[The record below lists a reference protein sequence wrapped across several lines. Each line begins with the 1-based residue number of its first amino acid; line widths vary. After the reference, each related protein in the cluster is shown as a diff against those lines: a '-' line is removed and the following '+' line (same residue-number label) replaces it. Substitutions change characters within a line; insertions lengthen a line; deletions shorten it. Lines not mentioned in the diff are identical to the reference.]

1 MCHIHLAIKETRRI
15 PEARAF
21 YDTMEETLNVVIRTS
36 GKFYS
41 YIQGEKYSI
50 DLDRR
55 GNVLGMEIFAPQE
68 EWDVIPGLTPPEKV
82 ELRKIRI
89 LEHRKEIEPLGFF
102 TDAQGRFCCMRF
114 TEENVSY
121 HFMVAQDLV
130 FEVNVMDELSAVWA
144 LNLVQDFGFKK
155 EMKYRKGINVA

>member
-1 MCHIHLAIKETRRI
+1 MCHIHLAISETKRI

-21 YDTMEETLNVVIRTS
+21 YDTMEETMNVVIRTS

-55 GNVLGMEIFAPQE
+55 GNILGMEIFAPVK
-68 EWDVIPGLTPPEKV
+68 EWKVVSDLMPPDKF

-89 LEHRKEIEPLGFF
+89 LEHRKEFEPIGFF
-102 TDAQGRFCCMRF
+102 TNKKISFCCMRF
-114 TEENVSY
+114 TEEKVSY
-121 HFMVAQDLV
+121 YYKAAQDLI

-144 LNLVQDFGFKK
+144 LNLVQDFGFKR
-155 EMKYRKGINVA
+155 EMKYRKGLNVA

>member
-1 MCHIHLAIKETRRI
+1 MCHIHLAINETKKV

-21 YDTMEETLNVVIRTS
+21 YDAMEETMNVVIRTS

-55 GNVLGMEIFAPQE
+55 GNILGMEIFIPVS
-68 EWDVIPGLTPPEKV
+68 EWTVIPDLIPPEKN
-82 ELRKIRI
+82 EKRKIRI
-89 LEHRKEIEPLGFF
+89 LEHRKEFEPLGFYTNEKNGF
-102 TDAQGRFCCMRF
+102 VCMRF
-114 TEENVSY
+114 TEEKVSY
-121 HFMVAQDLV
+121 HYTVAQDLV

-155 EMKYRKGINVA
+155 EMKYRKGMNVP